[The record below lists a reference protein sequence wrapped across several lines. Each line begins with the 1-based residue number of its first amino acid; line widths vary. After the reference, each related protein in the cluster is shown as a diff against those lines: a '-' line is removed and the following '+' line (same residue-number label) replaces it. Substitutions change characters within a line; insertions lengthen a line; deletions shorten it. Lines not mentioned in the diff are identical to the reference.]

1 MRDSEPFDGVILQY
15 IYDYCRYVEELLDE
29 YGREEAIFR
38 SRRSFRDSVS
48 MNVLCIGEYAGRLSE
63 AFRKATGDRIPWQA
77 IRAMR
82 NRFAHNYM
90 GMDVKMIWDTAL
102 REVPK
107 LKAFCEEQLPLIQ
120 TGGDA
125 APEDDTS
132 IEL

>member
-1 MRDSEPFDGVILQY
+1 
-15 IYDYCRYVEELLDE
+15 
-29 YGREEAIFR
+29 
-38 SRRSFRDSVS
+38 
-48 MNVLCIGEYAGRLSE
+48 
-63 AFRKATGDRIPWQA
+63 
-77 IRAMR
+77 MR